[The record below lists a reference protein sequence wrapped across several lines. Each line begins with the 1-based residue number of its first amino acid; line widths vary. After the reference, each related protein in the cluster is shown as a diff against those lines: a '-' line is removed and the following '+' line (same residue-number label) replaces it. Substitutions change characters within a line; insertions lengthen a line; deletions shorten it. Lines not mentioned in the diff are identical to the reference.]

1 MAVNISYKCP
11 NCGAELFWSADKN
24 CWACEYCDGQFTL
37 KDLEEAG
44 GDAKKAEELNKDNV
58 EKHRDRKSTRLNSSH
73 HRIGG
78 GGVWV

>member
-37 KDLEEAG
+37 KELEEAG
-44 GDAKKAEELNKDNV
+44 GDAKKAEELNK
-58 EKHRDRKSTRLNSSH
+58 ETLKSMKRSIRTNTVCQMTEL
-73 HRIGG
+73 
-78 GGVWV
+78 

>member
-37 KDLEEAG
+37 KDLEAVTL
-44 GDAKKAEELNKDNV
+44 KRRRN
-58 EKHRDRKSTRLNSSH
+58 STRITLKSMKRSIRKNT
-73 HRIGG
+73 
-78 GGVWV
+78 VCQMTEL